1 MQLTPACFLAARV
14 SWTEFLEGKEKASEK
29 DENAGLFLPF
39 FTKFINLSQRIPKN

>member
-1 MQLTPACFLAARV
+1 MQLTPEYFLTDRV